1 MGSRSAADICRRLE
15 PPRYAVRRRSSTK
28 RNWPRMLAVAASLG
42 NARRT
47 KPVVLVAI
55 TASCCFPWDSHG
67 SLPVLLISGTPKH
80 SSDAVLRAGVVATG
94 RTSSSDSDF
103 DNLSG
108 TVVELRGFEP
118 LASSLR
124 TRRSP
129 N

>member
-1 MGSRSAADICRRLE
+1 KVRGAPALIHKEELAPHARSGSFPWERAAHEACRPCRH
-15 PPRYAVRRRSSTK
+15 
-28 RNWPRMLAVAASLG
+28 
-42 NARRT
+42 
-47 KPVVLVAI
+47 

-67 SLPVLLISGTPKH
+67 SLPVLLISGTPKP